1 MQQAF
6 LNTPLIYWLLK
17 IHNNIAYD
25 FTKINYNLM
34 YKTLYTGTSCPFST
48 VSDPLTYL
56 SNLINWIWNQNICYH
71 ILIIDI
77 KKITFVSCFW
87 RKCSL
92 GFQAFTHAVLIGTL
106 WNLRYTLCICVKLLE
121 CIYFWWKV
129 RYTYDMTHNVCVCDI

>member
-1 MQQAF
+1 MNCGNLCHLQITYFATID
-6 LNTPLIYWLLK
+6 TPLIYWLLK
-17 IHNNIAYD
+17 KYTNKIAYKI
-25 FTKINYNLM
+25 TKINYKLLH
-34 YKTLYTGTSCPFST
+34 KTLYTGASRPFLT
-48 VSDPLTYL
+48 VSDPLTYV

-106 WNLRYTLCICVKLLE
+106 WNLRHTLCICVNWVN
-121 CIYFWWKV
+121 CIK
-129 RYTYDMTHNVCVCDI
+129 NN